1 MFNRPKRVII
11 LTLIVFV
18 LPALACSLFSRIT
31 APPPTHTPVSTT
43 EIKSMET
50 QILSAE
56 ATAAAGGKVYLE
68 FTEAQLTAEANTELQ
83 KSGETRIKDLKIG
96 LQGGLITLTGVETES
111 GFDMP
116 LTIKMK
122 ITIDQQGKPH
132 TQVVS
137 GEVGMF
143 PLPGDMISE
152 IISQVDQMI
161 TSQMQADGG
170 NVIIESL
177 TIANGKI
184 NIVAQAK

>member
-1 MFNRPKRVII
+1 MSNRRNRVII

-18 LPALACSLFSRIT
+18 LPVLACNLFSRIA
-31 APPPTHTPVSTT
+31 APPATRTPVSTT

-56 ATAAAGGKVYLE
+56 ATVAAGGKVNLE

-83 KSGETRIKDLKIG
+83 KQGESRIKDLKVG
-96 LQGGLITLTGVETES
+96 LQGGLVTLTGVETES

-143 PLPGDMISE
+143 PLPEDMISQ
-152 IISQVDQMI
+152 ITSQVDQMI

-170 NVIIESL
+170 NIFIESL

-184 NIVAQAK
+184 TIVAQVK